1 MNDPTPGRM
10 DMGDIVAGAFGSYR
24 RAFLSW
30 LAITALSFAI
40 VFALQ
45 WAFAGELEPGTDE
58 PTEDQIQES
67 LPAVGALLA
76 GTIAADLFAHLALIG
91 AAVGALSGAGISIAG
106 AYAVGFRSYLPALVG
121 SAIVGLVAGLLA
133 ATILLIPL
141 AVFFFVNWSLLTQV
155 IVAERLGPLRALGRS
170 REIVRGQWWRTFG
183 IFLAIAL
190 LSFLPTLVIG
200 RLTASG
206 EDWLAALGAAA
217 GGAVAA
223 PFVAIAQTLLYA
235 DLRARKGEK
244 PFAPRPEVSA

>member
-1 MNDPTPGRM
+1 MNDATPGRM
-10 DMGDIVAGAFGSYR
+10 DMGDIVAGAFGIYR
-24 RAFLSW
+24 RAVLSW
-30 LAITALSFAI
+30 LAITALSFAV

-45 WAFAGELEPGTDE
+45 WTFA
-58 PTEDQIQES
+58 DQLDLGSDPSEEQIEGS
-67 LPAVGALLA
+67 LPTVGALLA

-91 AAVGALSGAGISIAG
+91 AAVGALSGAGISVAG
-106 AYAVGFRSYLPALVG
+106 AYAIGLRSYLPALVG
-121 SAIVGLVAGLLA
+121 STIVGLVAGLLA

-206 EDWLAALGAAA
+206 DDWLAALGAAA

-244 PFAPRPEVSA
+244 PFARPSEVGV

>member
-1 MNDPTPGRM
+1 M
-10 DMGDIVAGAFGSYR
+10 DMGDIVAGAFGIYR

-30 LAITALSFAI
+30 LAIAAVGFVV

-45 WAFAGELEPGTDE
+45 WAFADELDLGAD
-58 PTEDQIQES
+58 PTEEQLEES

-106 AYAVGFRSYLPALVG
+106 AYAVGLRSYLPALVG
-121 SAIVGLVAGLLA
+121 TVITGLVAGLCA

-141 AVFFFVNWSLLTQV
+141 AVFLFVNWSLLTQV
-155 IVAERLGPLRALGRS
+155 IVVERLGPLRALGRS
-170 REIVRGQWWRTFG
+170 RQIVRGQWWRTCG

-190 LSFLPTLVIG
+190 LSFLPMLVIG

-206 EDWLAALGAAA
+206 DDWLAALGSAA
-217 GGAVAA
+217 GGAIAA

-235 DLRARKGEK
+235 DLCARKGEK
-244 PFAPRPEVSA
+244 PFAPKPEVVA